1 MMLSKLYLA
10 VMLRA
15 RNRGCQVA
23 AGDAAGQ
30 AQVCEA
36 TDSSDGLAGEGVLK
50 GGTCRPLGD
59 LASAAAVV
67 TG

>member
-36 TDSSDGLAGEGVLK
+36 TDSSDGLAGEGV
-50 GGTCRPLGD
+50 
-59 LASAAAVV
+59 
-67 TG
+67 